1 MKISAL
7 DMVLEVIIIIET
19 RPPHP
24 ETESGLG
31 GAISLAN
38 VEIAV
43 VFLEIK
49 QHKLSIENHL
59 WPNT

>member
-1 MKISAL
+1 
-7 DMVLEVIIIIET
+7 MVLEVIIIIET
-19 RPPHP
+19 HPPHP
-24 ETESGLG
+24 EPESGLG

-49 QHKLSIENHL
+49 QHKLSIENHF
-59 WPNT
+59 WPTT